1 MLKNHNG
8 RIMGVETEYGLLL
21 PDEKDSTELIF
32 ELKARV
38 PGFVANGSRIYMDR
52 EVLECS
58 TPERKS
64 YREVLKYDKAG
75 EILCRKY
82 LPPRFNAIIVKN
94 NIDKR
99 MGRTG
104 EKEVL
109 NTFGCHENYSV
120 KKINDNFNFYLT
132 PFLVARNIMIGS
144 GFLDENGQYFISQR
158 ADFIE
163 RHISGNTTFDRGLIS
178 TARNDE
184 PLAKCGGKKRFHLIC
199 GDSNMCEDAM
209 ALKTGATEL
218 MISLIEDG
226 FFPFVYY
233 DSKQSVLDLKRINSE
248 FCDWKLEG
256 MIKGPKYAVD
266 FLNLCEEKARKVYYG
281 SNPDT
286 DMLLD
291 LWRKVNSGLAS
302 INTNPDFLVGK
313 LDWVTKRFFLEE
325 YARSEGLKLS
335 DSKVQSNDIQYHRT
349 DEESLF
355 YQAQE
360 DGLIHKIVS
369 DEEIRD
375 AVIESPDDS
384 RANFRG
390 QAIKL
395 FDSYKNI
402 INGNGLEMI
411 VDWDYMGIVD
421 VMRRNHVLW
430 GKSLDDPSRSYNEYL
445 LELNSFLSKYL

>member
-1 MLKNHNG
+1 
-8 RIMGVETEYGLLL
+8 
-21 PDEKDSTELIF
+21 
-32 ELKARV
+32 
-38 PGFVANGSRIYMDR
+38 
-52 EVLECS
+52 
-58 TPERKS
+58 
-64 YREVLKYDKAG
+64 
-75 EILCRKY
+75 
-82 LPPRFNAIIVKN
+82 
-94 NIDKR
+94 
-99 MGRTG
+99 
-104 EKEVL
+104 
-109 NTFGCHENYSV
+109 
-120 KKINDNFNFYLT
+120 
-132 PFLVARNIMIGS
+132 
-144 GFLDENGQYFISQR
+144 
-158 ADFIE
+158 
-163 RHISGNTTFDRGLIS
+163 
-178 TARNDE
+178 
-184 PLAKCGGKKRFHLIC
+184 
-199 GDSNMCEDAM
+199 
-209 ALKTGATEL
+209 

>member
-1 MLKNHNG
+1 
-8 RIMGVETEYGLLL
+8 MGIETEYGLLL
-21 PDEKDSTELIF
+21 PNEKDSNELIF

-38 PGFVANGSRIYMDR
+38 PGFAANGSRVYMDR
-52 EVLECS
+52 DVLECS

-82 LPPRFNAIIVKN
+82 LPPRFNAVIVKN

-99 MGRTG
+99 MEGTG
-104 EKEVL
+104 EKERL
-109 NTFGCHENYSV
+109 NTFGCHENYFV
-120 KKINDNFNFYLT
+120 KKINNYFNFCLT

-144 GFLDENGQYFISQR
+144 GFIDENGQYFISQR

-184 PLAKCGGKKRFHLIC
+184 PLAQCGKKKRFHLIC

-209 ALKTGATEL
+209 ALKIGATEL

-233 DSKQSVLDLKRINSE
+233 DSKQSIQDLRRINSE
-248 FCDWKLEG
+248 FSDWKLEG
-256 MIKGPKYAVD
+256 MINGPKYAVD

-286 DMLLD
+286 DILLD
-291 LWRKVNSGLAS
+291 LWREVNSGLAS
-302 INTNPDFLVGK
+302 INTNPYFLVGK
-313 LDWVTKRFFLEE
+313 LDWVTKKFFLEE
-325 YARSEGLKLS
+325 YSRSEGLNLS

-349 DEESLF
+349 DEESVF

-360 DGLIHKIVS
+360 CGMIHRIVS

-375 AVIESPDDS
+375 AVIQSPDDF

-390 QAIKL
+390 KAIKL
-395 FDSYKNI
+395 FDSYKNC
-402 INGNGLEMI
+402 INRTRLEMI
-411 VDWDYMGIVD
+411 VDWNFVGITD
-421 VMRRNHVLW
+421 IMRGNHILW

-445 LELNSFLSKYL
+445 LELNSFLSKCL